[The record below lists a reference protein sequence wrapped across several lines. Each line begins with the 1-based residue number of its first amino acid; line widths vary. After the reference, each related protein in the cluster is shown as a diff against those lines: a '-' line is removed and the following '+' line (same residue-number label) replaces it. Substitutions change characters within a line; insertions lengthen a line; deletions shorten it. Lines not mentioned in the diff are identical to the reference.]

1 MSWNLYPDSSI
12 NGGNNHNGKKRKIP
26 ILGKINMHSPRTEF
40 REGNGNTLQYSCLE
54 NPMGGGAWKAAV
66 HGVVKSQT

>member
-1 MSWNLYPDSSI
+1 
-12 NGGNNHNGKKRKIP
+12 
-26 ILGKINMHSPRTEF
+26 MHSPRTEF
-40 REGNGNTLQYSCLE
+40 REGNGNTLQYSCPE